1 MKHLAIAATLI
12 CLAAAAWACGGDS
25 SAAPGE
31 AQAASKASSS
41 SPSDDGSGGD
51 RSASPEGDSSRVE
64 EVERSSPD
72 VDGSDG
78 EHSSSS
84 SGDDDPAG
92 HGNGDDDGSDSGYS
106 SSPEDDGS
114 TGHDNGDDD
123 GSGSGYSSSSED
135 DGSTGHGNGDDDGSG
150 SGYSSSSGDDDVVA
164 YENPGF
170 IGVPFDGS
178 RNDALVGAQP
188 LDVVTWTV
196 EPTASF
202 GSLEAEGVLGDGAT
216 LFNPN
221 VDGEGAGFII
231 YFKDFLE
238 PMVLLL
244 PDLGPLYIWETD
256 ETVAPTEL
264 EVEGGS
270 FTLRAYSPLF
280 MDVGPGD
287 LTIRLFGYD
296 GNGEDALLGVRPVE
310 AAGP

>member
-51 RSASPEGDSSRVE
+51 LSASPEGDSSRVE

-72 VDGSDG
+72 GDGSDG

-84 SGDDDPAG
+84 SGDDGSTG
-92 HGNGDDDGSDSGYS
+92 HGNGDDDGSD
-106 SSPEDDGS
+106 
-114 TGHDNGDDD
+114 
-123 GSGSGYSSSSED
+123 SGYSSSSED

-150 SGYSSSSGDDDVVA
+150 SGYSSSSEDDDPAGHGNGDDGSDSGYSSSSGDDDVVA

-310 AAGP
+310 AAGR